1 MNNLFQLQQK
11 VSELLTQYAKDSE
24 WTLECLHKEQELK
37 QVLKKLK
44 SEKLRYPE
52 YI

>member
-37 QVLKKLK
+37 EVLKKLK
-44 SEKLRYPE
+44 SEKLKIPY
-52 YI
+52 YL